1 MKNVHQILKNLLLLT
16 LIKSRGHIFF
26 TQISLDF
33 LCLWS
38 WKWSRKWWRWS
49 LIYWVIVIQL
59 QHHTCCYKWIV
70 YIQGQLSNGQE
81 IVVQRLSRD
90 YRQGDLEFKNEVLL
104 VAKLQH
110 RNLVKLLGFDP
121 KEEKGYSSM
130 NLFLIKVLITWYL
143 VSSTSA

>member
-16 LIKSRGHIFF
+16 VIKSRGHIFF

-33 LCLWS
+33 LYIWS
-38 WKWSRKWWRWS
+38 WNWSRKWWRWS

-81 IVVQRLSRD
+81 IVVKRLSRD
-90 YRQGDLEFKNEVLL
+90 SGQGDLEFMIFSVLFVVRSL
-104 VAKLQH
+104 YIMLFSCK
-110 RNLVKLLGFDP
+110 
-121 KEEKGYSSM
+121 YSSP
-130 NLFLIKVLITWYL
+130 LATP
-143 VSSTSA
+143 SATFTLSGQSRCLRECSAQ